1 MSFADEVYSMYR
13 DQLQDDEEDAI
24 SIVLNLLE
32 EQSHE
37 DLLRLLEGLSV
48 DELSQMLGI
57 YLVEMLKIRMIQD
70 GKLNPLKSF
79 TDSTRLH

>member
-1 MSFADEVYSMYR
+1 MSFADEVYSLYR

-32 EQSHE
+32 EQSHK
-37 DLLRLLEGLSV
+37 DLLRLLKGLSM

-57 YLVEMLKIRMIQD
+57 YLVEMIKLRMIQD
-70 GKLNPLKSF
+70 GKLSPLKSF
-79 TDSTRLH
+79 TDSSRLH

>member
-13 DQLQDDEEDAI
+13 EQLQDDEEDAI

-32 EQSHE
+32 DQSHE
-37 DLLRLLEGLSV
+37 DLLRLLEKLSI

-57 YLVEMLKIRMIQD
+57 YLVEMLKIKMIQD
-70 GKLNPLKSF
+70 GKLHPHKSF
-79 TDSTRLH
+79 IDSNRLH

>member
-13 DQLQDDEEDAI
+13 DQLQDNEEDAI

-37 DLLRLLEGLSV
+37 DLLRLLEGLSM

-57 YLVEMLKIRMIQD
+57 YLVEMLKIKMMQD
-70 GKLNPLKSF
+70 GKLQTIKSF